1 MDTVEFL
8 NEMVRHKVEVKKQ
21 KDTIVLHSACAL
33 EKLKIEGKFLNV
45 ANHFT
50 KDVVLPKHN
59 GCFGMAG
66 DRWFL
71 FPELTKL
78 ATKHEK
84 QHVENIACD
93 GYYASTK
100 TCEMSMSDA
109 SNKNYESVRFFVD
122 ECISD

>member
-1 MDTVEFL
+1 MDAVEFL

-21 KDTIVLHSACAL
+21 KDTIVLHSVCAL
-33 EKLKIEGKFLNV
+33 EKLKIEGKSLNV
-45 ANHFT
+45 ADHFT

-84 QHVENIACD
+84 QDVENIACD

-100 TCEMSMSDA
+100 TCEMAMSDA
-109 SNKNYESVRFFVD
+109 TNKNYESILFFVD
-122 ECISD
+122 ECISN